1 MVSPQ
6 EKPDYEK
13 KRGHYMGAEL
23 AESMGSIR
31 DRRPPKTFTHRPPRP
46 IKIAK
51 QSRVGR
57 LVDLTN
63 DLLRE
68 IETLALDQASTD
80 ETGRVQTLLL
90 NDGIDLFQEV
100 KRFEINLIKLALNQ
114 TRGNQARAAR
124 LLNLKPTTL
133 YSKIKAY
140 GINY

>member
-1 MVSPQ
+1 MN
-6 EKPDYEK
+6 
-13 KRGHYMGAEL
+13 AER
-23 AESMGSIR
+23 AESIRSIK
-31 DRRPPKTFTHRPPRP
+31 DRRPPRQFTHRVPRP

-51 QSRVGR
+51 QWRVGR

-68 IETLALDQASTD
+68 IESLALDQAPTD

-100 KRFEINLIKLALNQ
+100 KKFEVNLIKLALNQ

-124 LLNLKPTTL
+124 LLNIKPTTL
-133 YSKIKAY
+133 FAKIKVY
-140 GINY
+140 GIDY

>member
-1 MVSPQ
+1 MT
-6 EKPDYEK
+6 
-13 KRGHYMGAEL
+13 AEL
-23 AESMGSIR
+23 AETIRSIK
-31 DRRPPKTFTHRPPRP
+31 DPRPPRQFSRRAPRP
-46 IKIAK
+46 IELAK

-80 ETGRVQTLLL
+80 ETGRVQTRLLTV
-90 NDGIDLFQEV
+90 GIDLSQEV

-124 LLNLKPTTL
+124 LLNIKPTTL
-133 YSKIKAY
+133 HAKIKVY
-140 GINY
+140 GIAC

>member
-1 MVSPQ
+1 MS
-6 EKPDYEK
+6 
-13 KRGHYMGAEL
+13 AER
-23 AESMGSIR
+23 AESIGSIK
-31 DRRPPKTFTHRPPRP
+31 DRRPSKAFTHRPPRP

-63 DLLRE
+63 NLLRE

-80 ETGRVQTLLL
+80 ETGRVQTRLLT
-90 NDGIDLFQEV
+90 DGIDLSQEV

-124 LLNLKPTTL
+124 LLNIKPTTL
-133 YSKIKAY
+133 NAKIKVY
-140 GINY
+140 GIDY